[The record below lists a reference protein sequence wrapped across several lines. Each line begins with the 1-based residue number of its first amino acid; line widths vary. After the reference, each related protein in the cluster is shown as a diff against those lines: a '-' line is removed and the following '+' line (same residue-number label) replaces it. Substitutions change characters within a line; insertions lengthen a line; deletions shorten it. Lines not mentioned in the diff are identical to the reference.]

1 MKLEL
6 NDYLNRELNKNNN
19 KMIKYQ
25 LEDIRDLL
33 KYVLVKW

>member
-6 NDYLNRELNKNNN
+6 NDCLNRELNKNNN